1 MIWDNFDENIPQKN
15 SFIDEIRKAKLFA
28 VPIDRLGAFFIDSL
42 IAYSIAGLVSAPL
55 QKNLA
60 EAQII
65 GDTGKILFY
74 GVLVFVLNLVIFLAY
89 QSVSMFFYKQSV
101 GQKIFAIKV
110 VGIWTGKPLCFFRL
124 LKRNVFLI
132 LELPFLLPFT
142 AIFTD
147 PNRRI
152 FHEKVSDS
160 ITITDSERYA
170 TKPTP
175 QEKSFMK
182 GLLIPAYLWIFAIS
196 VSIFSAGAQYLLEED
211 SWLAELSSAIP
222 HCEQVL
228 NSMESWPRD
237 SEEHKSRLMVALSLY
252 SAGQVSKECLLSE
265 ADAAFL
271 KNKELDHAYLAKA
284 FALEEV
290 VELSDEYLKKVCE
303 DNDQSEACLFSKL
316 INYWADSDWEKA
328 NLVVNALVPGGKSYV
343 RNYAIEHYMGRKQYS
358 KAYDLIEKQSGN
370 THLRNF
376 LAVHRTKALWN
387 LGKEMEAETSF
398 IASRTSL
405 SESTARKE
413 QAWLCWKSLKN
424 SCQAADTSICKTLP
438 HSAYIEGQLSDEEV
452 LARVNL
458 MECEQSK
465 EPIEKIR
472 SFAGKAKESSKIFLN
487 AYLQNSKEAYLDAL
501 REELINRHSSSINYE
516 IVDRLAK
523 KAISARELR
532 FLEAY
537 LLTNNHFA
545 PEWESSIISVVDAY
559 YRLGANKFAQDLA
572 RVSLERFDENQNFK
586 RNLILNAYNKS
597 DEGWIKALSDN
608 FKSSRAPASVKKSS
622 VIRRSSNSRYLDI
635 LKELGK

>member
-15 SFIDEIRKAKLFA
+15 SFIEEIRKAKLFA

-42 IAYSIAGLVSAPL
+42 IAYSIASLLCAPL
-55 QKNLA
+55 QKSLA

-74 GVLVFVLNLVIFLAY
+74 GVLVFVLNLLIFLAY
-89 QSVSMFFYKQSV
+89 QSFSMFIYKQSI

-110 VGIWTGKPLCFFRL
+110 VGIWTGKPLGFFRI
-124 LKRNVFLI
+124 LKRNIFLL

-142 AIFTD
+142 AIFVD

-160 ITITDSERYA
+160 ITVTDSERYA
-170 TKPTP
+170 TSPTP

-196 VSIFSAGAQYLLEED
+196 VSIFSAGAQYLLQED

-228 NSMESWPRD
+228 NSMQTWPKNT
-237 SEEHKSRLMVALSLY
+237 EEHKSRLLVALSLY

-271 KNKELDHAYLAKA
+271 KNKDLDHAYLAKA
-284 FALEEV
+284 FALEGV

-303 DNDQSEACLFSKL
+303 DSDKSEACLFSKL
-316 INYWADSDWEKA
+316 INYWAESDWEKA
-328 NLVVNALVPGGKSYV
+328 NLVVDALVPGGKSYV
-343 RNYAIEHYMGRKQYS
+343 LNYAIEHYMGRKQYT
-358 KAYDLIEKQSGN
+358 KAYELIEKQSDN
-370 THLRNF
+370 LNLRNF
-376 LAVHRTKALWN
+376 LALHRTKALWN
-387 LGKEMEAETSF
+387 MGKEMEAETSF
-398 IASRTSL
+398 IAARTSL
-405 SESTARKE
+405 SETTARKE

-424 SCQAADTSICKTLP
+424 SCDAAGSSICKTLP
-438 HSAYIEGQLSDEEV
+438 HSAYIDGVLSDEEV

-458 MECEQSK
+458 IECEQTK
-465 EPIEKIR
+465 DPIDKIR
-472 SFAGKAKESSKIFLN
+472 SFAGKANESSRVFLN
-487 AYLQNSKEAYLDAL
+487 AYLENTKEAYLGAL
-501 REELINRHSSSINYE
+501 REDKINVYSSSLNYE

-523 KAISARELR
+523 KASSVRELN

-537 LLTNNHFA
+537 LLSNNHFA
-545 PEWESSIISVVDAY
+545 SEWESSVISVVDAY
-559 YRLGANKFAQDLA
+559 YRLGANQSAQDLA
-572 RVSLERFDENQNFK
+572 RQSLDRFDENQNFK
-586 RNLILNAYNKS
+586 RNLILTAYQKS
-597 DEGWIKALSDN
+597 DDGWLKSLRDN
-608 FKSSRAPASVKKSS
+608 FKSSRSPASVKKGS
-622 VIRRSSNSRYLDI
+622 VIRRSSNSRYFDV
-635 LKELGK
+635 LKEIGK